1 MLKKLRLEELYVGM
15 KVEPEQL
22 TEIYDIWIILIKP
35 VQNPDETPTIRFIGK
50 ETNTE
55 SDKLYTEDNI
65 IIPIYNDKNELTG
78 DVYYSQQ

>member
-1 MLKKLRLEELYVGM
+1 MLKKLRLEEIYVGM

-22 TEIYDIWIILIKP
+22 TEIYDIWIILIKS

-50 ETNTE
+50 ETNKE

-65 IIPIYNDKNELTG
+65 IIPIYNDKNEITG
-78 DVYYSQQ
+78 DVYYEE